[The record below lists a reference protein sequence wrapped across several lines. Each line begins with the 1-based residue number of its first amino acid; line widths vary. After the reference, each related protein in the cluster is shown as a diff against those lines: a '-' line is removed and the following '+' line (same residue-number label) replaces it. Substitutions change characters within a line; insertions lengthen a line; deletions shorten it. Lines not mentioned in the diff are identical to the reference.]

1 MGGNVMMEPRVTP
14 IPMKNRIY
22 WRAAAV
28 VCLGALLF
36 LAGSVNLEGFPPL
49 WWDEGWTL
57 TVARNWVERGHY
69 GRLLAGEPTPSG
81 LEAAFPITAL
91 VGLSFHLLGVG
102 IWQGR
107 LIGLVFMVGA
117 LGMMYYLALRLYDHR
132 VAISTLG
139 VVLLMSPHPATH
151 PLYMGRQVL
160 AEIPAVFYLL
170 AGYAF
175 FWLALNRSGG
185 FLWAAVVLWGV
196 GIVSKIT
203 VLPFWFISLSLPLC
217 VTLTRRRWR
226 LASLFGAGL
235 LGSLI
240 AAWMLGRGGQLLL
253 HGHRT
258 LTQPLQGAYE
268 VTALVLGG
276 FNRLF
281 ALQIILQFALPTL
294 IALCFAAG
302 KFFQKG
308 ERAGLTSEVE
318 LMRLALLGL
327 SGSWFVWFALLS
339 IGWPRYLLPP
349 MFISSLFV
357 AVLLNDLTDSF
368 HLPSLK
374 PAFIEALKNR
384 RFNQK
389 IGGFLLAMILIFM
402 TLPPTLKLLCRP
414 YVVRG
419 DISAIQTANFLNSRT
434 PVHALVETYESE
446 LHFLL
451 KPRIHYPPDQVH
463 VELNRRTFLGQDVSL
478 GYDPL
483 AADPDY
489 LVIGSQG
496 RMWQLYDPVVASGA
510 FRLLHRFGRYQV
522 YERAR

>member
-1 MGGNVMMEPRVTP
+1 MHVMTLPRGN
-14 IPMKNRIY
+14 KIY

-28 VCLGALLF
+28 VCLGALVF
-36 LAGSVNLEGFPPL
+36 WAGSFNLEGFPSL

-91 VGLSFHLLGVG
+91 VGLSFHLFGVG

-107 LIGLVFMVGA
+107 IIGLVFMVGA
-117 LGMMYYLALRLYDHR
+117 LGMMYYLALRSYDHR
-132 VAISTLG
+132 AAIGTMG
-139 VVLLMSPHPATH
+139 VILLMSPHPATH

-170 AGYAF
+170 AGYSF
-175 FWLALNRSGG
+175 FWLALTRSRG
-185 FLWAAVVLWGV
+185 FLAAAVFLWGI
-196 GIVSKIT
+196 GLVSKIT
-203 VLPFWFISLSLPLC
+203 VLPFWAISLSWPLG
-217 VTLTRRRWR
+217 VALTRRRWD
-226 LASLFGAGL
+226 LAGLFGAGF
-235 LGSLI
+235 LGSLW
-240 AAWMLGRGGQLLL
+240 AGWMLGRGGQLLL
-253 HGHRT
+253 PGHRPPT
-258 LTQPLQGAYE
+258 TSLQGAYE
-268 VTALVLGG
+268 VTSFVLGG

-281 ALQIILQFALPTL
+281 ALQVILQFALPTL
-294 IALCFAAG
+294 IALCWATA
-302 KFFQKG
+302 KLFQR
-308 ERAGLTSEVE
+308 ERRAGLAPEVE

-327 SGSWFVWFALLS
+327 SASWFAWYALLS

-349 MFISSLFV
+349 MFVSSLFV
-357 AVLLNDLTDSF
+357 SVMLNDLSDSF

-374 PAFIEALKNR
+374 AALVEAVKNR

-389 IGGFLLAMILIFM
+389 IGGFLLAMILILV
-402 TLPPTLKLLCRP
+402 TLPPTLKLLYRP
-414 YVVRG
+414 YSVRG
-419 DISAIQTANFLNSRT
+419 DTSAVQTANFLNSRI
-434 PVHALVETYESE
+434 PDHVLVETYESE

-451 KPRIHYPPDQVH
+451 KRRVHYPPDQVH

-510 FRLLHRFGRYQV
+510 FRLLHRFGGYQV

>member
-1 MGGNVMMEPRVTP
+1 MTEPKVTP
-14 IPMKNRIY
+14 IPMRNRIY
-22 WRAAAV
+22 WHAAAI

-36 LAGSVNLEGFPPL
+36 LAGSIKLESFPPL

-81 LEAAFPITAL
+81 LEAAFPVTAL

-102 IWQGR
+102 VWQGR
-107 LIGLVFMVGA
+107 MMGLVFMVGA
-117 LGMMYYLALRLYDHR
+117 LGMMYYLALRLHDQR
-132 VAISTLG
+132 VAIGTLG
-139 VVLLMSPHPATH
+139 VILLMSPHSAIH

-160 AEIPAVFYLL
+160 AEIPSVFYLL
-170 AGYAF
+170 GGYAF
-175 FWLALNRSGG
+175 FWLALNRSAG
-185 FLWAAVVLWGV
+185 FLSVAVVLWGV
-196 GIVSKIT
+196 GILSKIT
-203 VLPFWFISLSLPLC
+203 VLPFWFISLSLPLG
-217 VTLTRRRWR
+217 VTLIRRRWK

-235 LGSLI
+235 LGSPC

-253 HGHRT
+253 PGHRT

-268 VTALVLGG
+268 VTALVFEG

-302 KFFQKG
+302 KLFQKR
-308 ERAGLTSEVE
+308 EQAELTSEVE

-327 SGSWFVWFALLS
+327 SGSWFIWFALLS

-357 AVLLNDLTDSF
+357 AVLLNDLTASF

-374 PAFIEALKNR
+374 ATLIEAVKNR
-384 RFNQK
+384 SFNQK
-389 IGGFLLAMILIFM
+389 IGGFLLVTILIFM
-402 TLPPTLKLLCRP
+402 TLPPTLKLL
-414 YVVRG
+414 YHQYSARG
-419 DISAIQTANFLNSRT
+419 DTSAMETAKFLNSQT
-434 PVHALVETYESE
+434 PAHALVETYESE

-451 KPRIHYPPDQVH
+451 QRKVHYPPDQVH
-463 VELNRRTFLGQDVSL
+463 VELNRRTFLGQDVIV

-510 FRLLHRFGRYQV
+510 FRLINRIGWYQV